1 MTIDLR
7 AVMEATWPAANTQPV
22 GAWLIREGQGGGQ
35 RVMAASPRD
44 GWQPADLPQAEAA
57 MRALGQPLIFVI
69 YPEDQALDAVLEAEG
84 YGVVDPVVGYA
95 GAIADMALPPP
106 EYMTT
111 FPHWPPMAIA
121 ETLWEEGGIGPARLA
136 VMARVQGP
144 KTAILSRVN
153 DRAAGVAFV
162 AIHDGVAMLHA
173 LEVTP
178 SQRQQGSAHNIL
190 RAAVTW
196 AQDNG
201 AHSLS
206 LVVTEANAG
215 ARALYAS
222 VGLGVVGQYHYRRK

>member
-7 AVMEATWPAANTQPV
+7 AVMEATWPAASTRAE

-35 RVMAASPRD
+35 RVMATSPRP
-44 GWQPADLPQAEAA
+44 GWSEADLPQAEAA
-57 MRALGQPLIFVI
+57 MQALGQPLIFVI
-69 YPEDQALDAVLEAEG
+69 YPEDQALDAALAARG

-95 GAIADMALPPP
+95 ARIADLALEPP
-106 EYMTT
+106 EHMAT

-136 VMARVQGP
+136 VMARAKGP
-144 KTAILSRVN
+144 KTAILGRVN
-153 DRAAGVAFV
+153 DRASGVAYV
-162 AIHDGVAMLHA
+162 ALHQGVAMLHA

-178 SQRQQGSAHNIL
+178 AQRRQGSAHNIL
-190 RAAVTW
+190 RAAVRW

-201 AHSLS
+201 ASAFS

-215 ARALYAS
+215 ARQLYAS
-222 VGLGVVGQYHYRRK
+222 LGLGVVGQYHYRRK

>member
-7 AVMEATWPAANTQPV
+7 AVMEATWPAANTRTEGV
-22 GAWLIREGQGGGQ
+22 WLIREGQGGGQ
-35 RVMAASPRD
+35 RVMATSPRP
-44 GWQPADLPQAEAA
+44 GWTESEVPQAEAA
-57 MRALGQPLIFVI
+57 MRALGQPLIFVV
-69 YPEDQALDAVLEAEG
+69 YPEDQGLDEVLAAQG

-95 GAIADMALPPP
+95 AAIADLALPPAD
-106 EYMTT
+106 YMTT

-136 VMARVQGP
+136 VMARAKGP
-144 KTAILSRVN
+144 KTAILARVN

-178 SQRQQGSAHNIL
+178 NQRRQGSAHNIL
-190 RAAVTW
+190 RAAVHW

-201 AHSLS
+201 ATVFS
-206 LVVTEANAG
+206 LVVTEANSG
-215 ARALYAS
+215 ARKLYAS
-222 VGLGVVGQYHYRRK
+222 LGLNVVGQYHYRRK